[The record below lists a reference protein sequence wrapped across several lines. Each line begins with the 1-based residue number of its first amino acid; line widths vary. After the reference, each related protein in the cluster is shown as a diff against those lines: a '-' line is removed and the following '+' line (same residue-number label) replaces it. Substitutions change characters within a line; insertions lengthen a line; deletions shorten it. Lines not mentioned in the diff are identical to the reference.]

1 MPPRTSRNARAHSS
15 IPIRTRRGT
24 RTPVASNRHLSP
36 RLVPLPENHPEE
48 DFAEPPRSH
57 RTESTLSRDNNPED
71 IVDEGL
77 GDEPLERQTDSDDE
91 NAGNNL
97 ATAISALARNV
108 RTQGD
113 GSRAK
118 VREPDPFDGTD
129 PTKLRTFLVQLQL
142 SFSDRPRSFGQDD
155 RKVNFAIS
163 YLKGLALAHFENAL
177 IEPDLLAAAT
187 GPNNYSEFVSE
198 LKLYFGSLNII
209 GEAKSRL
216 QTLTMKPT
224 QRIAKYLVDFTRLST
239 ITGWDSRAL
248 RHQFYQGLP
257 AQIKDE
263 IARMGKPDTLSQ
275 LRLMA
280 QSIDGRYWKREEETW
295 RERNSQPLE
304 KKPDKSSNQQSSSN
318 NSKKDSKNNTQKNQ
332 SSNQGSSSSNSEKKN
347 PNLSDKLG
355 KDGKLTQAECTR
367 RINNNICLFCGGVGH
382 TAKECPKSSSSPMK
396 AKACAAQTKS
406 DSAPV
411 TEDTKKAHAAF

>member
-1 MPPRTSRNARAHSS
+1 MPPRTSRNSRACSS
-15 IPIRTRRGT
+15 IPIQTRRGT
-24 RTPVASNRHLSP
+24 RTLVASNRHLSP
-36 RLVPLPENHPEE
+36 RLVPLSEHHPEE
-48 DFAEPPRSH
+48 DFAEPPKSH
-57 RTESTLSRDNNPED
+57 QTELTLGSDNNPKEPG
-71 IVDEGL
+71 DEGL

-97 ATAISALARNV
+97 ATTISALARNV

-113 GSRAK
+113 GSQAK

-163 YLKGLALAHFENAL
+163 YLKGLALAHFENTL

-187 GPNNYSEFVSE
+187 WPNNYSEFVSE
-198 LKLYFGSLNII
+198 LKLYFGSPNII
-209 GEAKSRL
+209 GEAESRL

-257 AQIKDE
+257 ARIKDE
-263 IARMGKPDTLSQ
+263 IVRIGKSDTLSQ

-280 QSIDGRYWKREEETW
+280 QSIDGRYWEQEEET
-295 RERNSQPLE
+295 RQEQNSQPSE
-304 KKPDKSSNQQSSSN
+304 MKPKKSLNQQSSSN
-318 NSKKDSKNNTQKNQ
+318 NSKKDSKNNAKKNL
-332 SSNQGSSSSNSEKKN
+332 SSNQGSSLSNSKKKN
-347 PNLSDKLG
+347 PDLSDKLG
-355 KDGKLTQAECTR
+355 KDRKFTQAECTHQF
-367 RINNNICLFCGGVGH
+367 NNNLCLFCGGVGH
-382 TAKECPKSSSSPMK
+382 TPKECPKSSSSATK
-396 AKACAAQTKS
+396 AKARAAQTKS
-406 DSAPV
+406 DSAPIA
-411 TEDTKKAHAAF
+411 EDTKKA